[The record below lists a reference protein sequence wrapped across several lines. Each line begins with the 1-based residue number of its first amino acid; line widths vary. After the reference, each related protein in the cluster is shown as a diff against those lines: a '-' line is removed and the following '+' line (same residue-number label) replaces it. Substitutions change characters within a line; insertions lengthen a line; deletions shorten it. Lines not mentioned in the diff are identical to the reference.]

1 MASHLCTSLPQ
12 WTLLG
17 TWSAYGHSI
26 WSKTS
31 RRPDVSTLGPALA
44 TSCWTCASQKLSC
57 CLHLSRSLGSRV
69 QGRLGFRK
77 DSEVLR
83 VRGRVG
89 KGVLADLL
97 NLLLLLTFLSFNPS
111 PQPSS
116 LLQHYHLKILTT
128 IPTMMMTQTYLFLF
142 FQSLNIFIAIPFFT
156 NA

>member
-31 RRPDVSTLGPALA
+31 RRPDASTLGPALA

-69 QGRLGFRK
+69 QGRLRFRK
-77 DSEVLR
+77 GSEVLR
-83 VRGRVG
+83 VGGQVVVPDLRE
-89 KGVLADLL
+89 VLAKLL
-97 NLLLLLTFLSFNPS
+97 NLLLLLVLTFLSFTPS

-116 LLQHYHLKILTT
+116 LLQHYHLKILMT

-142 FQSLNIFIAIPFFT
+142 LKVLIYL
-156 NA
+156 